1 MNNLSIVCTT
11 HIVGLG
17 IAQLRCGHR
26 ALSFNLTGCAMTDE
40 QWLAAPL
47 ERHGLALWDVG
58 QLDFDLGHGQHI
70 GCGAHRADE
79 GCDQTFGGIGTT
91 NGAGTDH
98 QVREGLALLCGVV
111 ATTTVLHLV
120 TAVGREVRHLQIG
133 VTLASG

>member
-1 MNNLSIVCTT
+1 
-11 HIVGLG
+11 
-17 IAQLRCGHR
+17 
-26 ALSFNLTGCAMTDE
+26 MTDE

-47 ERHGLALWDVG
+47 ERHGLALRDVG

-70 GCGAHRADE
+70 GCCAHRANE
-79 GCDQTFGGIGTT
+79 GCDQTLGRIGTT
-91 NGAGTDH
+91 NGTGSNH

-120 TAVGREVRHLQIG
+120 TAVGREVWHLQIG